1 MLFHLFAFSM
11 MAAFISLISGYLCE
25 KNALNNLA
33 DLFFLGGTFFLL
45 ITHVS
50 AFLAFFLHAAK
61 SVIANVRHYFS
72 KTESIKRRL
81 LYRQIQQINLEQLHC
96 FKKQQLR
103 YRNEHSRKRL
113 NRLNNKRHIHLLSKA
128 IYQNLISAQNKISGA
143 TYKSFKKT
151 LHKNYRTENVEGLI
165 KLHLEITSNR

>member
-1 MLFHLFAFSM
+1 MLFHLFAFSIM
-11 MAAFISLISGYLCE
+11 SAFISLISGYLCE
-25 KNALNNLA
+25 KNALDNLA

-45 ITHVS
+45 ITHIS
-50 AFLAFFLHAAK
+50 AFLAFFLYAAK
-61 SVIANVRHYFS
+61 SVASNVRHYFS
-72 KTESIKRRL
+72 KAESIKRRL
-81 LYRQIQQINLEQLHC
+81 LYRQIKQMHLEQLHR

-113 NRLNNKRHIHLLSKA
+113 NRLNNKKHIRLLSKA
-128 IYQNLISAQNKISGA
+128 IYQNLTSTRNKISGP
-143 TYKSFKKT
+143 TYKSFKKA